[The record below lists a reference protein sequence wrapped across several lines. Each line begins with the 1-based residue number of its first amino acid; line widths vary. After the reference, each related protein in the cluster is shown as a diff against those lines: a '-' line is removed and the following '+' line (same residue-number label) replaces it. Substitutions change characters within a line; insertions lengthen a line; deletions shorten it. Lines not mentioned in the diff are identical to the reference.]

1 MLFYL
6 FLFVLVEY
14 RTRASPTIS
23 GAPYAFAG
31 CWAEPENTRALT
43 AVSYATGAMTLEY
56 CAANCAGLYEYWGVE
71 YGREVCP
78 TLSCPF
84 LTIC

>member
-1 MLFYL
+1 MLFHF
-6 FLFVLVEY
+6 FLFVLVAH
-14 RTRASPTIS
+14 RTRASPTAS
-23 GAPYAFAG
+23 VAPYTFVG
-31 CWAEPENTRALT
+31 CWTEPENARALT
-43 AVSYATGAMTLEY
+43 AISYATDAMTLEY

-78 TLSCPF
+78 ALSCLF